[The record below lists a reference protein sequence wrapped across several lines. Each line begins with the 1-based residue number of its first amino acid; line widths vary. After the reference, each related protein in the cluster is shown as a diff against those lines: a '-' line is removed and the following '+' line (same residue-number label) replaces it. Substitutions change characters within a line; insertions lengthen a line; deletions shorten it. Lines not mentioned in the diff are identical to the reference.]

1 MAILQAL
8 LAALTRSA
16 GRLLNTAFG
25 WATTMIFGKVP
36 ESRQIYLS
44 VMAFGSV
51 VWILVVAGIAFPKL
65 GTFLLTFV
73 PLPESVSPNVIRLV
87 MLGAAVALPPI
98 LGAVSLLLKD
108 PDERPAGAGA
118 KAKAVLKGYPFTLGL
133 ALTLVLMIVFAPILK
148 LRALAHR
155 WTSQHLPMMVEAHDY
170 DAVIGEVHDQ
180 LGRAGWELH
189 REPAS
194 WMLRFPTEVLTF
206 IAGGSVESLVAER
219 LTTLRAPEL
228 EVTLHPAD
236 LVVQGKEADVVH
248 ARATLAER
256 LAFSRAHLTWTEE
269 GNELEDRIRSI
280 HRDLEG
286 EPADGSTLLGR
297 LAWVDQELRRLEL
310 SYEEWEVLFRARSLV
325 ELAARRRGAAASG
338 APAGWFERTLVPLGV
353 AAAAGAL
360 ESPRVRA
367 RLETLALGVLD
378 RLEEHARV
386 TLDGVRRTERAG
398 GDAAGR

>member
-1 MAILQAL
+1 MFI
-8 LAALTRSA
+8 
-16 GRLLNTAFG
+16 
-25 WATTMIFGKVP
+25 
-36 ESRQIYLS
+36 
-44 VMAFGSV
+44 
-51 VWILVVAGIAFPKL
+51 
-65 GTFLLTFV
+65 
-73 PLPESVSPNVIRLV
+73 
-87 MLGAAVALPPI
+87 
-98 LGAVSLLLKD
+98 SLLLALAITPAAQDVSPQKLFESGKYQAVVD
-108 PDERPAGAGA
+108 AVRKREDAPPDQI
-118 KAKAVLKGYPFTLGL
+118 Y
-133 ALTLVLMIVFAPILK
+133 

-280 HRDLEG
+280 ESLLTVTGGDVVYAAG
-286 EPADGSTLLGR
+286 PFAGPPAAPEPLP
-297 LAWVDQELRRLEL
+297 
-310 SYEEWEVLFRARSLV
+310 
-325 ELAARRRGAAASG
+325 AAS
-338 APAGWFERTLVPLGV
+338 PAWSPVNHFGGFRPINGR
-353 AAAAGAL
+353 AAK
-360 ESPRVRA
+360 
-367 RLETLALGVLD
+367 
-378 RLEEHARV
+378 
-386 TLDGVRRTERAG
+386 
-398 GDAAGR
+398 